1 MNLLKIT
8 LLAICLSASALAT
21 ERIGRLGVGF
31 NNQLKNDIPA
41 ISFKLQKSKSFAFGG
56 MLGINSSDTGG
67 WAAGLKGYRNIF
79 DEPYLTF
86 YGHFMGAIINKKT
99 NALQD
104 ETGFQFDLGL
114 GTEFSFQ
121 GLQSLGFSVE
131 FGVSFHKIDEF
142 TIETSGSNFLVGA
155 VHFYL

>member
-1 MNLLKIT
+1 MKFIKFT
-8 LLAICLSASALAT
+8 LLAILFTFSSYAT

-31 NNQLKNDIPA
+31 NNQLKNDIPS

-56 MLGINSSDTGG
+56 LLGINTSDTGG

-86 YGHFMGAIINKKT
+86 YGHFLGALINKKT
-99 NALQD
+99 SAIQD
-104 ETGFQFDLGL
+104 QTGFQIDVGL

-131 FGVSFHKIDEF
+131 FGVSMYKLDEF
-142 TIETSGSNFLVGA
+142 TIETTGSNFVVA
-155 VHFYL
+155 AIHFYL

>member
-1 MNLLKIT
+1 MAILLT
-8 LLAICLSASALAT
+8 FPALAT
-21 ERIGRLGVGF
+21 ERIGRMGVGF
-31 NNQLKNDIPA
+31 TNQLKNDIPA
-41 ISFKLQKSKSFAFGG
+41 VSFKLQKSKSFAFGG
-56 MLGINSSDTGG
+56 LLGINTSDTGG

-86 YGHFMGAIINKKT
+86 YAHFMGALINKKT
-99 NALQD
+99 NTIQD
-104 ETGFQFDLGL
+104 DTGFQFDLGL

-131 FGVSFHKIDEF
+131 FGLSMYKIDEF
-142 TIETSGSNFLVGA
+142 TIETTGSNFVVAA